1 MIRKPFTE
9 AEIRTI
15 RRMAPN
21 HTASEIA
28 KKLNRPASSVHNAIA
43 CRNMSIAKNHYH
55 QVKTSE
61 IKIIAELS
69 QQGLSGPEMAVIAK
83 IPARRCNYI
92 RAKYL

>member
-1 MIRKPFTE
+1 MNGKPFTD

-15 RRMAPN
+15 KRMAPN

-28 KKLNRPASSVHNAIA
+28 KKLNRPASSIHNAITR
-43 CRNMSIAKNHYH
+43 RNLDISKNEYH

-61 IKIIAELS
+61 IKLIAELS
-69 QQGLSGPEMAVIAK
+69 LQEMSASEMAVIAN